1 MLPQRIKQTFR
12 ISEDAISMVTE
23 LKVAKGIGTTAI
35 LETAIRVLYKQSSAD
50 LKRARQMGRIPI
62 TVGQAVTK

>member
-1 MLPQRIKQTFR
+1 MLPERVLTNFR
-12 ISEDAISMVTE
+12 LSTDAVAMLAE
-23 LKVAKGIGTTAI
+23 LKVAKGIGKTAV

-62 TVGQAVTK
+62 AVGQAVTK